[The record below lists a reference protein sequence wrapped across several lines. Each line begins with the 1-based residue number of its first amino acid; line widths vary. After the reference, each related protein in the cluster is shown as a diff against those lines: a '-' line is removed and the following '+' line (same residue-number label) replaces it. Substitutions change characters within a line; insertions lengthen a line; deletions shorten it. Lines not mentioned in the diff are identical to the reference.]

1 MSKDRNEGR
10 LRLPLPLGMAALL
23 LGAGCVVNQLQRRRR
38 GERWQTHIRREPVGA
53 ALITGASAGI
63 GHAYAL
69 RLAALGFDLVLVARR
84 AERLEALA
92 AECRALADVRAEVL
106 VADLSTKEGI
116 GMVEARAAA
125 GDVDFIVHSA
135 GYDVFGDY
143 ATSDPARV
151 LGLLNCLQLAA
162 IRLTRRA
169 PRNAGAALRCGR
181 LALIDRCFTPK
192 RKDAVYVAAKAF
204 LNRFTESLALE
215 LRDTGVRVQAL
226 CSGFV
231 LSEFHDAPDY
241 AQYRIKERIPRW
253 LWMTP
258 EETVDASLRALG
270 EGRIVVVPGLKN
282 QAIVAATR
290 TGLSPYLMR
299 ALASFF
305 PGTRPAYAL
314 PAAALDDLACPHCK
328 GALTLEGTRQEGV
341 LACAACAKTYPIVEG
356 IPRFAPYGNL
366 GGLNRRFAGLY
377 DWFSLVYG
385 LFSRIAFAFIGTTE
399 GAARTEILDRLD
411 AHGKVL
417 EVSVGPGVNLP
428 YLRNYPAVREIHGLD
443 LSNGQLAR
451 YRSFAQR
458 RAWSV
463 ALSQGDAEALPYR
476 DNTFDAVVHVGG
488 INFFNDKRQ
497 AIAEMVRVAKPGARI
512 VICDE
517 GERAARG
524 YEVTLP
530 GFRRSFWGGREAVRP
545 PSTLCRRGWR
555 MCGWTSPSGR
565 AGSIAWSSAKDK
577 R

>member
-116 GMVEARAAA
+116 GMVEARPPP
-125 GDVDFIVHSA
+125 
-135 GYDVFGDY
+135 
-143 ATSDPARV
+143 ATSTSSSTVPATMSSATMPRATRPGSRSPE
-151 LGLLNCLQLAA
+151 LPAA
-162 IRLTRRA
+162 SGDSPHA
-169 PRNAGAALRCGR
+169 PRSLQCWRCARCGR

-253 LWMTP
+253 LWMTH

-399 GAARTEILDRLD
+399 GAARTEFLDRLD

-443 LSNGQLAR
+443 LSTASLPVTAAS
-451 YRSFAQR
+451 RSAAPGRSRSPR
-458 RAWSV
+458 RCRGPP
-463 ALSQGDAEALPYR
+463 LSG
-476 DNTFDAVVHVGG
+476 
-488 INFFNDKRQ
+488 
-497 AIAEMVRVAKPGARI
+497 
-512 VICDE
+512 
-517 GERAARG
+517 
-524 YEVTLP
+524 
-530 GFRRSFWGGREAVRP
+530 
-545 PSTLCRRGWR
+545 
-555 MCGWTSPSGR
+555 
-565 AGSIAWSSAKDK
+565 
-577 R
+577 